1 MEARFPRIDF
11 FRAAGMRNILVHE
24 YDNVDP
30 EVVHVTARKNV
41 AELIPELRH
50 YLGLEGVDTR

>member
-1 MEARFPRIDF
+1 
-11 FRAAGMRNILVHE
+11 MRNILVHE